1 MLVDSL
7 KKFSEEANG
16 KLIFDYDLKKTN
28 WFNIGGNA
36 KAFFKPENLKDLVN
50 FLKIFGNKEK
60 IFILGAGSNILIKDK
75 GFDGV
80 VVKLGKN
87 FSNISILPNKTIIAG
102 SASMDKSVAKFSVE
116 NEVGGLEFLSCIPG
130 SIGGGI
136 RMNSG
141 CFGTEFKDILLS
153 VQAVD
158 RTGNVLTIPSVNI
171 KFEYR
176 TNDLPKDLIFLS
188 ASFKGKFKNKDI
200 GTIKMEVI
208 RNTAPKGNFL
218 QNVRKLANKFNKIL
232 IFDECSTGFRETFG
246 GIYKKYGVEPDMVIY
261 GKALGNGYP
270 ISCVVGKKEIMDT
283 KRKTFI
289 SSTFWTE
296 RIGPA
301 AALETL
307 KIMEREKSWKI
318 ISKIGKK
325 VKKNWQK
332 LSLKYKIPLTIQGI
346 PALTN
351 FYFNDEKNNLKY
363 RSFIIQYLLKKKYLA
378 SNTFYSSIAH
388 TDEILDGYFSIL
400 DEAFYEL
407 SRSIKKQ
414 DLDQKLN
421 YPISYNTF
429 RK

>member
-1 MLVDSL
+1 MLPYYSSKGIPRKLLNSVINFEYNNISSL
-7 KKFSEEANG
+7 
-16 KLIFDYDLKKTN
+16 
-28 WFNIGGNA
+28 
-36 KAFFKPENLKDLVN
+36 
-50 FLKIFGNKEK
+50 EK
-60 IFILGAGSNILIKDK
+60 I
-75 GFDGV
+75 
-80 VVKLGKN
+80 
-87 FSNISILPNKTIIAG
+87 
-102 SASMDKSVAKFSVE
+102 
-116 NEVGGLEFLSCIPG
+116 
-130 SIGGGI
+130 
-136 RMNSG
+136 
-141 CFGTEFKDILLS
+141 LL
-153 VQAVD
+153 
-158 RTGNVLTIPSVNI
+158 
-171 KFEYR
+171 
-176 TNDLPKDLIFLS
+176 
-188 ASFKGKFKNKDI
+188 KNKDI
-200 GTIKMEVI
+200 GAIKMEVI

-246 GIYKKYGVEPDMVIY
+246 GIYKKYGIEPDMVIY

-421 YPISYNTF
+421 YPISDNTF

>member
-1 MLVDSL
+1 
-7 KKFSEEANG
+7 
-16 KLIFDYDLKKTN
+16 
-28 WFNIGGNA
+28 
-36 KAFFKPENLKDLVN
+36 
-50 FLKIFGNKEK
+50 
-60 IFILGAGSNILIKDK
+60 
-75 GFDGV
+75 
-80 VVKLGKN
+80 
-87 FSNISILPNKTIIAG
+87 
-102 SASMDKSVAKFSVE
+102 
-116 NEVGGLEFLSCIPG
+116 
-130 SIGGGI
+130 
-136 RMNSG
+136 
-141 CFGTEFKDILLS
+141 
-153 VQAVD
+153 
-158 RTGNVLTIPSVNI
+158 
-171 KFEYR
+171 
-176 TNDLPKDLIFLS
+176 
-188 ASFKGKFKNKDI
+188 
-200 GTIKMEVI
+200 MEVI
-208 RNTAPKGNFL
+208 RNTAPKENFL

-246 GIYKKYGVEPDMVIY
+246 GIYKKYGIEPDMVIY

-351 FYFNDEKNNLKY
+351 FYFNDGKNNLKY

-378 SNTFYSSIAH
+378 SNIFYSSIAH

-407 SRSIKKQ
+407 SQSIKKQ